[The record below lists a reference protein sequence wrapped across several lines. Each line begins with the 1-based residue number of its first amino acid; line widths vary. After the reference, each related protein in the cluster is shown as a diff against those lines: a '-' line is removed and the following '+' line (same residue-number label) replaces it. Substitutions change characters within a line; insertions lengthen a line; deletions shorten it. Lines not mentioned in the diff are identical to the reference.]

1 VRSLTIVL
9 AAGAIAFTTNGLLP
23 GATHAAAPVQL
34 ADKDHGNASDS
45 ATGDARDVVA
55 NALDHA
61 VAGDL
66 QSLLKEDVGAKDRDR
81 INKNLNISDGAKF
94 REYTE
99 NFKKKWKK
107 KYGSDFDAAG
117 HSGFAKAFDVD
128 KGKESNRADVKIS
141 GSGVKEPVYLHM
153 LKEKNGKWVIAL
165 PDSLSGDNFAD
176 KMIDAAK
183 GLADDNDWPNSVDE
197 GYRHA
202 ASHMLRPL
210 QYMTKK

>member
-1 VRSLTIVL
+1 MRTFPTLHTAGVL
-9 AAGAIAFTTNGLLP
+9 LVSAPASMPHTA
-23 GATHAAAPVQL
+23 HAAAPIQL
-34 ADKDHGNASDS
+34 ADKDKDNGNASDKTS
-45 ATGDARDVVA
+45 DDARDVVA

-66 QSLLKEDVGAKDRDR
+66 QSLLKEDVGAHDRDR
-81 INKNLNISDGAKF
+81 INKDLNISDESKF
-94 REYTE
+94 REYTTK
-99 NFKKKWKK
+99 FKTNWKK

-117 HSGFAKAFDVD
+117 HRGFTKAFDVD
-128 KGKESNRADVKIS
+128 KGKEANRADVKVS

-165 PDSLSGDNFAD
+165 PDSLSGDTFAD
-176 KMIDAAK
+176 KMMDAAK
-183 GLADDNDWPNSVDE
+183 GLANDNDWPNSVDE

-210 QYMTKK
+210 QYKK